1 MTHSFP
7 KRRSSDLSRRGYR
20 GVNVNTPL
28 FETPF
33 TTGGTVVPD
42 AHGVGCTG
50 PGNVCPDFRPFQ
62 RTGKETLTDYEIGAK
77 TDWAIGTVSGRLN
90 LAAFLSKYQEALQFF
105 NIVGAGLNQSGPA
118 APTNTATGITA

>member
-1 MTHSFP
+1 MFFFSS
-7 KRRSSDLSRRGYR
+7 RRRHTRCALVTGVQTCALPIWTIGLDYKVNEHVLLYAVSRRGYR

-42 AHGVGCTG
+42 ANGVGCTG

-62 RTGKETLTDYEIGAK
+62 RTGKETRSEERRGGKECVSTGRSGWSTD
-77 TDWAIGTVSGRLN
+77 N
-90 LAAFLSKYQEALQFF
+90 
-105 NIVGAGLNQSGPA
+105 
-118 APTNTATGITA
+118 